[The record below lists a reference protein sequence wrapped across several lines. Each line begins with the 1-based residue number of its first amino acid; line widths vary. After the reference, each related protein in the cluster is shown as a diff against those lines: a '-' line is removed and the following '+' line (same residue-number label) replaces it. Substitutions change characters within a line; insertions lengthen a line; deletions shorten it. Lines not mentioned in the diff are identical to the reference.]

1 MKTVYQSFDP
11 SVNPGLFPSA
21 TVKELKTAGDD
32 IALRLCG
39 VIDFEA
45 FRPECAEAAAK
56 YWREQQLANLGLAG
70 NDAQQK
76 LDLKL
81 DEAKNAVA
89 ALVPA
94 CRSRRGRPTLD
105 VVLMLKVVFLQRLK
119 GLSDAEMA
127 FAVSDRTSVQRFLD
141 LPPGAC
147 ISRQAIWRYKQIF
160 GQGSVMELIAR
171 KHIASLNEAG
181 FFPDSKDDPL
191 LLDSSFVEAPKQR
204 NSREEN
210 QKIKEGQSA
219 EQIWPGEENKHKRRQ
234 KDVDAS
240 WTKKNDKTFYG
251 YKMHVLAES
260 VNKFILYVSTTT
272 AKVHDSQ
279 AIGDVL
285 SEEDAG
291 RKLYADSAYCG
302 EPQKELTRSFGV
314 EPVFCVKGRV
324 NHPLTEEEQKEN
336 REKSKTRCRI
346 EHIFGYV
353 ESTMKGSIVRT
364 IGMTRA
370 HFLSWL
376 TVFCYNVAR
385 QETLQRTMPLTT

>member
-1 MKTVYQSFDP
+1 MKIVYQSFDP

-45 FRPECAEAAAK
+45 FRPECAEAAEK
-56 YWREQQLANLGLAG
+56 YWRQQQLANLGLAG

-81 DEAKNAVA
+81 DEAKSAVA

-105 VVLMLKVVFLQRLK
+105 VVLMLKVIFLQRLK

-127 FAVSDRTSVQRFLD
+127 FAISDRTSVQRFLD

-219 EQIWPGEENKHKRRQ
+219 NLGGRGK
-234 KDVDAS
+234 
-240 WTKKNDKTFYG
+240 
-251 YKMHVLAES
+251 
-260 VNKFILYVSTTT
+260 
-272 AKVHDSQ
+272 Q
-279 AIGDVL
+279 AQ
-285 SEEDAG
+285 AP
-291 RKLYADSAYCG
+291 A
-302 EPQKELTRSFGV
+302 
-314 EPVFCVKGRV
+314 
-324 NHPLTEEEQKEN
+324 
-336 REKSKTRCRI
+336 
-346 EHIFGYV
+346 
-353 ESTMKGSIVRT
+353 
-364 IGMTRA
+364 
-370 HFLSWL
+370 
-376 TVFCYNVAR
+376 
-385 QETLQRTMPLTT
+385 

>member
-1 MKTVYQSFDP
+1 MKTVYQSFNP
-11 SVNPGLFPSA
+11 SVNPGLFPAAS
-21 TVKELKTAGDD
+21 VEELKTVGDD

-39 VIDFEA
+39 AFDFES
-45 FRPECAEAAAK
+45 FRPECAAAAEK
-56 YWREQQLANLGLAG
+56 YWREEQLASLGLAK
-70 NDAQQK
+70 NDAQQE

-81 DEAKNAVA
+81 DEARSAVA
-89 ALVPA
+89 ALLPA

-105 VVLMLKVVFLQRLK
+105 VVLMFKVVFLQRLK

-127 FAVSDRTSVQRFLD
+127 FAISDRTSIQRFLD

-171 KHIASLNEAG
+171 KHIASLNKAG
-181 FFPDSKDDPL
+181 FFPESKEVPMI
-191 LLDSSFVEAPKQR
+191 LDSSFVEAPKQR

-210 QKIKEGQSA
+210 KKIKEG
-219 EQIWPGEENKHKRRQ
+219 QIWPGEENKHKRRH

-240 WTKKNDKTFYG
+240 WTKKNDKIFYG
-251 YKMHVLAES
+251 YKMHVLADS
-260 VNKFILYVSTTT
+260 VHKFILYVSTTT

-364 IGMTRA
+364 IGMKRA